1 MGAGGR
7 CQKSESL
14 VLKGW
19 TDMAAGGRIRVRP
32 FVCQNGFEGD
42 MATSLR

>member
-19 TDMAAGGRIRVRP
+19 TDMAAGGRIRVRL
-32 FVCQNGFEGD
+32 FVCQSGLEGEK
-42 MATSLR
+42 ATSLR

>member
-19 TDMAAGGRIRVRP
+19 TDMAAGGRIRIRL
-32 FVCQNGFEGD
+32 FVCPSGFEGD
-42 MATSLR
+42 METSLQ